1 MDNPEKLAI
10 QGKQDIEKQNT
21 ICDGHHYT
29 QINDEGNPIIKN
41 KVENTINYN

>member
-29 QINDEGNPIIKN
+29 QINTYNVN
-41 KVENTINYN
+41 KTWALI